1 MHVAIV
7 GTGTMG
13 FAMATR
19 LVRDGHTVTAFNR
32 TRERALPLG
41 EFGVTVVD
49 SVWEAVEDA
58 DVVITATFDVR
69 STLDLAARFLG
80 AMKDGAV
87 WMQTATV
94 GPAGMLWI
102 ADLANQFDAR
112 LIDAPVL
119 GSKSSAEDG
128 SLVVLLSGESSA
140 MYAVGPV
147 CDTLGSKTVTVGSEL
162 GEASALK
169 LACNAWIASITAAL
183 AQSVVMCRELGVD
196 PELFLEAINDGPTG
210 SEFARRKGAMMLA
223 GDYEPSFAI
232 DGLLKDLALML
243 DAVDPEETPLL
254 PVLRGAY
261 GAASAGGHGKQD
273 IAAVVAPFSG

>member
-13 FAMATR
+13 YAMATR
-19 LVRDGHTVTAFNR
+19 LAEGGHTVTAYNR
-32 TRERALPLG
+32 TRERALPLEEHG
-41 EFGVTVVD
+41 IVVAD
-49 SVWEAVEDA
+49 SVWSAVKDA

-80 AMKDGAV
+80 AMKEGAV
-87 WMQTATV
+87 WMQAATV
-94 GPAGMLWI
+94 GPAGMLWL
-102 ADLANQFDAR
+102 ADLADQFDAR
-112 LIDAPVL
+112 LLDAPVL

-128 SLVVLLSGESSA
+128 SLVVLLSGDREA
-140 MYAVGPV
+140 IVAVRPV
-147 CDTLGSKTVTVGSEL
+147 CDTLGSKTITVGSDL
-162 GEASALK
+162 GQASALK

-196 PELFLEAINDGPTG
+196 PGLFLDAIKDGTTG
-210 SEFARRKGAMMLA
+210 SEFAQHKGAMMLA

-273 IAAVVAPFSG
+273 IAAVVAPFS